1 MGQQHEKKALAR
13 LWLLLRD
20 LMCKDFPTLSLWS
33 PGSKEKG
40 RKKNSGTAS
49 LRSMGFW
56 ADQGAENSRWRSGDA
71 WAKFSGRRVFF
82 ALLGPVL
89 ACPSVKIFNP
99 ACRRGSIGRGPWLQS
114 CKKGTNQNRVES
126 DSLGPFV
133 LVSRHLRVWLIRLGL
148 ALSVT
153 RLLALAFWHV
163 AWGGGGNRY
172 MGMSESVKR
181 RRLGR

>member
-1 MGQQHEKKALAR
+1 MAR
-13 LWLLLRD
+13 QWLLLRD

-33 PGSKEKG
+33 PGSREK
-40 RKKNSGTAS
+40 KTKSGTAS

-56 ADQGAENSRWRSGDA
+56 EQKIPDGEVEMHGPNFLEGASSSPY
-71 WAKFSGRRVFF
+71 WAS
-82 ALLGPVL
+82 
-89 ACPSVKIFNP
+89 PSVKIFNP
-99 ACRRGSIGRGPWLQS
+99 ACRRGSIGRGPRLQS

-148 ALSVT
+148 ACLSSGCYI
-153 RLLALAFWHV
+153 ALAFWHV
-163 AWGGGGNRY
+163 AWGGGGERY